1 MKRKYL
7 FILGALIIVLPIAI
21 HFLFKQDFNIK
32 WLYAEWSAGDVLG
45 YCGTII
51 GALATII
58 AVYITIKHT
67 KEEQIKLLK
76 IQFEHERKELW
87 FNEFRRM
94 VEDTIENFNFNVLKK
109 IIENFNN
116 SKNIEYIEYA
126 LAQLSALEN
135 KYTNSNPYQPYIQK
149 LQYLLDIAPIK
160 NRDIIHKDINVLKSE
175 LQSFQQDFINSIRV
189 ETAFFNSFN
198 NNNGQI
204 HNFKQA
210 KDHILSIIDTH
221 CSKYDTILKQQQHL
235 IVIVSRN
242 QIDNELYDN
251 KP

>member
-7 FILGALIIVLPIAI
+7 FILGALTIVLPIAI

-32 WLYAEWSAGDVLG
+32 WLYAEWSAGDMLG

-51 GALATII
+51 GALAAII

-76 IQFEHERKELW
+76 IQFEHERKESW
-87 FNEFRRM
+87 FNEFRKT
-94 VEDTIENFNFNVLKK
+94 VEDTIENFNFNVLKELIK
-109 IIENFNN
+109 NFND
-116 SKNIEYIEYA
+116 SKNIEYIKYG
-126 LAQLSALEN
+126 LAQLSELEN

-149 LQYLLDIAPIK
+149 LQYLLKIAPIK
-160 NRDIIHKDINVLKSE
+160 DRNIIQNDINVLELE
-175 LQSFQQDFINSIRV
+175 LQKFQQDFINCIHA
-189 ETAFFNSFN
+189 ETTFFNSF

-204 HNFKQA
+204 HNFEHSKN
-210 KDHILSIIDTH
+210 HILSIIDTH
-221 CSKYDTILKQQQHL
+221 CTKYDTILRQQQHL

-242 QIDNELYDN
+242 
-251 KP
+251 